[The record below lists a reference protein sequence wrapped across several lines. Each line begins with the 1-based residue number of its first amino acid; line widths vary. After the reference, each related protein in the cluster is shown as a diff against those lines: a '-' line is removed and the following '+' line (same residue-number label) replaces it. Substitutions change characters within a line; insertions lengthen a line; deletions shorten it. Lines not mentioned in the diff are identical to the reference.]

1 MAHFLKKIEIKIT
14 EHFGNCWPSIPVDQV
29 VSVTKFGEISPF
41 WQRFKYSSVYLI
53 IYFCKLCILLQN
65 IKYLKI

>member
-41 WQRFKYSSVYLI
+41 
-53 IYFCKLCILLQN
+53 
-65 IKYLKI
+65 